1 MKLKRRTMKKRK
13 VITYSILALL
23 VTLFMI
29 SFYYALRETN
39 DPLPDEE
46 SSYQDVYDTNEFSI
60 YKQFKQ
66 LARDCSPEELKYQG
80 EVSINNN
87 LYYEY
92 KLDEITL
99 HAMNTNNKEELL
111 QGDYTIN
118 YKNDTYVFRQDK
130 PRYPEAIRI
139 YNVDINKDSKNDIII
154 IGAPYSGTN
163 NLYYWMHALDLS
175 TMQEIPA
182 FSSEER
188 FITVEQEEQLR
199 QLLSE
204 DKEFQTL
211 FSDMEGLNYSSV
223 PMVDMFG
230 NLYYDLGIGKDLM
243 HYLGNV
249 LVLFDYNK
257 ETKVFDVVDYVY
269 MPNYIY

>member
-1 MKLKRRTMKKRK
+1 MKLKRRTMKKSK

-29 SFYYALRETN
+29 LFYYVLRETN

-118 YKNDTYVFRQDK
+118 YKNDT
-130 PRYPEAIRI
+130 IRI
-139 YNVDINKDSKNDIII
+139 S
-154 IGAPYSGTN
+154 A
-163 NLYYWMHALDLS
+163 
-175 TMQEIPA
+175 
-182 FSSEER
+182 R
-188 FITVEQEEQLR
+188 
-199 QLLSE
+199 
-204 DKEFQTL
+204 
-211 FSDMEGLNYSSV
+211 
-223 PMVDMFG
+223 
-230 NLYYDLGIGKDLM
+230 
-243 HYLGNV
+243 
-249 LVLFDYNK
+249 
-257 ETKVFDVVDYVY
+257 
-269 MPNYIY
+269 

>member
-1 MKLKRRTMKKRK
+1 
-13 VITYSILALL
+13 
-23 VTLFMI
+23 
-29 SFYYALRETN
+29 
-39 DPLPDEE
+39 
-46 SSYQDVYDTNEFSI
+46 
-60 YKQFKQ
+60 
-66 LARDCSPEELKYQG
+66 
-80 EVSINNN
+80 
-87 LYYEY
+87 
-92 KLDEITL
+92 
-99 HAMNTNNKEELL
+99 MNTNNKEELL